1 MDVSFKIESEGEITT
16 SMIEEKVGEDFGLQ
30 LQDLDKQ
37 DFGRLDY
44 SAKAELDYSAKAE
57 LDYNAKAAGFF
68 KTKVLMF
75 VENKFEA
82 EIDVSTKI
90 KSEAEIAADM
100 IKEKVRDWA
109 GERLGW
115 RETGLA
121 IASNMT
127 RAGKTET
134 EYEED

>member
-16 SMIEEKVGEDFGLQ
+16 STIEEKVGEDFGLQ

-37 DFGRLDY
+37 DFGR
-44 SAKAELDYSAKAE
+44 LDYSAKAE

-100 IKEKVRDWA
+100 IKEKARDWA